1 MSLLVVQQATSVAVR
16 TPTLGTAEG
25 PVLTFSHCGLHSLPF
40 FSSLSILSWGPGGIC
55 WGLLGFPLT
64 SDIYLVLHSPSFG
77 ASGLLYLGWYL
88 TEAPG
93 MSLQVAG

>member
-1 MSLLVVQQATSVAVR
+1 MGLLVVQQATSMAVG

-25 PVLTFSHCGLHSLPF
+25 PLLIFSHCRLHSLPSI
-40 FSSLSILSWGPGGIC
+40 SSLSILSWSPEGIR
-55 WGLLGFPLT
+55 WGLLGFPLAIE
-64 SDIYLVLHSPSFG
+64 IYIFH
-77 ASGLLYLGWYL
+77 LGWHL